1 MTWELYFTRQAR
13 KDARKLASTGL
24 KQRAEALLD
33 VIRGNPYRNPPPCE
47 KLTGDLTG
55 SYSRRINMQHR
66 LGYQVLDDERA
77 VKVLRL
83 WTHYE

>member
-1 MTWELYFTRQAR
+1 MTWNLYFTRQAR
-13 KDARKLASTGL
+13 KDARKLAPAGL
-24 KQRAEALLD
+24 KERAERLLD
-33 VIRGNPYRNPPPCE
+33 IIRDNPYRNPPPYE

-55 SYSRRINMQHR
+55 TYSRRINIQHR
-66 LGYQVLDDERA
+66 LVYQVIEDERA